1 MKKIHFNEKQ
11 RNRINNGIAV
21 LVVIIFLFPIYWV
34 VVSSLKMDQEIFRK
48 PPTLIP
54 HIPTLSAYIQQF
66 TGSSS
71 VFRPFLNSVIVAVG
85 SMIICLGLSIPAAYG
100 LARYKVKGSKFFML
114 VFLVT
119 QMLPASLVLTPLYLI
134 YSKLGL
140 LNNYLAPILS
150 TATVSVPFVILML
163 RPIFLN
169 CPIELEEAAR
179 IDGCNR
185 LSAFIR
191 IIVPIS
197 KPGIVT
203 AFSFGF
209 IMAWNDLAYSMTFN
223 TKEAMRPMT
232 AGIYQFLTLYGTR
245 WNMIMA
251 YGVLLI
257 LPIVILFMSLQ
268 KHIVSGLV
276 SGAVKG

>member
-11 RNRINNGIAV
+11 KNRINNGIAV

-34 VVSSLKMDQEIFRK
+34 VVSSLKIDQEIFRK

-54 HIPTLSAYIQQF
+54 YQPTLTAYIQQF

-85 SMIICLGLSIPAAYG
+85 SMVICLTLSVPAAYG

-185 LSAFIR
+185 LSAFMR

>member
-11 RNRINNGIAV
+11 KNRINNGIAV

-34 VVSSLKMDQEIFRK
+34 VVSSLKIDQEIFRK

-54 HIPTLSAYIQQF
+54 YQPTLTAYIQQF

-85 SMIICLGLSIPAAYG
+85 SMVICLTLSVPAAYG

>member
-11 RNRINNGIAV
+11 KNRINNGIAV

-34 VVSSLKMDQEIFRK
+34 VVSSLKIDQEIFRK

-54 HIPTLSAYIQQF
+54 YQPTLTAYIQQF

-71 VFRPFLNSVIVAVG
+71 VYRPFLNSVIVAVG
-85 SMIICLGLSIPAAYG
+85 SMVICLTLSVPAAYG

-185 LSAFIR
+185 LSAFMR

>member
-11 RNRINNGIAV
+11 KNRVNNGIAV

-34 VVSSLKMDQEIFRK
+34 VVSSLKIDQEIFRK

-54 HIPTLSAYIQQF
+54 YQPTLTAYIQQF

-85 SMIICLGLSIPAAYG
+85 SMVICLTLSVPAAYG

>member
-1 MKKIHFNEKQ
+1 MKKKHLNEKQ
-11 RNRINNGIAV
+11 RNRMNNAIS
-21 LVVIIFLFPIYWV
+21 VVVVCIFLFPIYWII
-34 VVSSLKMDQEIFRK
+34 VSSLKMDGEIFQNK
-48 PPTLIP
+48 PTLIP
-54 HIPTLSAYIQQF
+54 HEPTLMAYIEQF
-66 TGSSS
+66 TGSNA
-71 VFRPFLNSVIVAVG
+71 VFRPFLNSTIIAVG
-85 SMIICLGLSIPAAYG
+85 SMFISLLLSIPAAYG
-100 LARYKVKGSKFFML
+100 LARYKVKGTKFFML

-140 LNNYLAPILS
+140 LNNYMAPILS

-179 IDGCNR
+179 IDGCGR
-185 LSAFIR
+185 FSAFIR

-232 AGIYQFLTLYGTR
+232 AGIYQFMTLYGTR

-268 KHIVSGLV
+268 KHIVGGLV

>member
-11 RNRINNGIAV
+11 KNRINNGIAV

-34 VVSSLKMDQEIFRK
+34 VVSSLKIDQEIFRK

-54 HIPTLSAYIQQF
+54 YQPTLTAYIQQF
-66 TGSSS
+66 TGSTS

-85 SMIICLGLSIPAAYG
+85 SMVICLALSVPAAYG

>member
-1 MKKIHFNEKQ
+1 MIKIHLNEKQ
-11 RNRINNGIAV
+11 RNRINNGLAV

-34 VVSSLKMDQEIFRK
+34 VVSSLKMDQEIFKK

-54 HIPTLSAYIQQF
+54 HLPTLSAYIQQF
-66 TGSSS
+66 TGANS

-85 SMIICLGLSIPAAYG
+85 SMLICLTLSVPAAYG

-134 YSKLGL
+134 YSRLGL

-185 LSAFIR
+185 FSAFIR
-191 IIVPIS
+191 IIIPIS

>member
-11 RNRINNGIAV
+11 KNRVNNGIAV
-21 LVVIIFLFPIYWV
+21 LIVIIFLFPIYWV
-34 VVSSLKMDQEIFRK
+34 VVSSLKIDQEIFRK

-54 HIPTLSAYIQQF
+54 YQPTLTAYIQQF

-85 SMIICLGLSIPAAYG
+85 SMVICLTLSVPAAYG

>member
-85 SMIICLGLSIPAAYG
+85 SMIICLGLSVPAAYG

>member
-11 RNRINNGIAV
+11 KKRINNGIAV
-21 LVVIIFLFPIYWV
+21 LIVIIFLFPIYWV
-34 VVSSLKMDQEIFRK
+34 VVSSLKIDQEIFRK

-54 HIPTLSAYIQQF
+54 YQPTLTAYIQQF

-85 SMIICLGLSIPAAYG
+85 SMVICLTLSVPAAYG

>member
-11 RNRINNGIAV
+11 KNRINNGIAV

-34 VVSSLKMDQEIFRK
+34 VVSSLKIDQEIFRK

-54 HIPTLSAYIQQF
+54 YQPTLTAYIQQF

-85 SMIICLGLSIPAAYG
+85 SMVICLALSVPAAYG

-209 IMAWNDLAYSMTFN
+209 IMAWNDL
-223 TKEAMRPMT
+223 
-232 AGIYQFLTLYGTR
+232 
-245 WNMIMA
+245 
-251 YGVLLI
+251 
-257 LPIVILFMSLQ
+257 PIP
-268 KHIVSGLV
+268 
-276 SGAVKG
+276 

>member
-11 RNRINNGIAV
+11 KNRINNGIAV
-21 LVVIIFLFPIYWV
+21 LIVIIFLFPIYWV
-34 VVSSLKMDQEIFRK
+34 VVSSLKIDQEIFRK

-54 HIPTLSAYIQQF
+54 YQPTLTAYIQQF

-85 SMIICLGLSIPAAYG
+85 SMVICLTLSVPAAYG

>member
-11 RNRINNGIAV
+11 KNRINNGIAV

-54 HIPTLSAYIQQF
+54 LLPTLAAYIQQF
-66 TGSSS
+66 TGTSS

-85 SMIICLGLSIPAAYG
+85 SMIICLALSVPAAYG

-185 LSAFIR
+185 FLAFIR

>member
-1 MKKIHFNEKQ
+1 MKKIHLNEKQ
-11 RNRINNGIAV
+11 RNRINNGLAV

-34 VVSSLKMDQEIFRK
+34 VVSSLKMDQEIFKK

-54 HIPTLSAYIQQF
+54 HLPTLSAYIQQF
-66 TGSSS
+66 TGANS
-71 VFRPFLNSVIVAVG
+71 VFRPCLNSVIVAVG
-85 SMIICLGLSIPAAYG
+85 SMLICLTLSVPAAYG

-134 YSKLGL
+134 YSRLGL

-185 LSAFIR
+185 FSAFIR
-191 IIVPIS
+191 IIIPIS

>member
-11 RNRINNGIAV
+11 KNRINNGIAV
-21 LVVIIFLFPIYWV
+21 LIVIIFLFPIYWV
-34 VVSSLKMDQEIFRK
+34 VVSSLKIDQEIFRK

-54 HIPTLSAYIQQF
+54 YQPTLTAYIQQF

-85 SMIICLGLSIPAAYG
+85 SMVICLTLSVPAAYG

-140 LNNYLAPILS
+140 LNNYLGPILS